1 MNWLETLLTPALV
14 RAVGYTILH
23 SLWQGAV
30 VALALAGLML
40 VLRRHSAQVRY
51 RVTAAA
57 LGLVLLLAAVTFVR
71 YYLTAL
77 PTTTVVA
84 SAAPVELAAVGL
96 AGPAVAV
103 AAADSP
109 LSTATILRYVEHNLP
124 LLVTIWLLGLLTMT
138 LRLLG
143 GLAYVQRL
151 RHYGTRPLGLLWQ
164 TRLNNLAERA
174 GLDKP
179 VQLLESSLVRVPVV
193 VGHLKP
199 LILLPL
205 GAVAGLSAPQLE
217 AILAHEL
224 AHVVRRDYLI
234 NLLQSVA
241 EILLFYHPA
250 VWFLTATLR
259 SERENCCD
267 DVAASLCG
275 DPLVLARALAALAE
289 LGLERTVA
297 PRLTMAATGPKG
309 SLLGRV
315 RRLVQGRTAPTFTE
329 GFMAACVVMVGLLLL
344 SFTAAAALANP
355 RLAEAPRL
363 LRNNVWRPILN
374 AVTPEAVCADV
385 PEAWEVP
392 TRPEQTTTTTTSS
405 STTTTTEETSDN
417 DDPKRKRKSKA
428 TSSQVVVVDGAGRR
442 GEPGTVIIE
451 KDKKGRVTDMY
462 VNGQRVETAEGG
474 KAKEKDKGG
483 QTQVIRVLPGSGQ
496 TYTYVGPGD
505 FKFNYGTGQRFNGA
519 DWQMSKQQLDKL
531 RVDLRQLDKLKG
543 LTYSNDGNFW
553 SSGRYEALASIENSL
568 SALTSAEKS
577 LTKARLDRDL
587 SEAERARI
595 EEALENIREQ
605 RHDLRERAHDL
616 AEAQRERAESVLEA
630 QRDREAAQRDIENA
644 RRDELN
650 LQRDA
655 LRAERDWARAERD
668 RVRAERDARRMHAE
682 KQMIDELVKDG
693 VIKDRNNFQLTM
705 TARELTVDGQKQSDA
720 VATKFRKLYE
730 EGTGRTLGEAG
741 KITITHS
748 GNNSTHTISGNF
760 STDNWTAPEPP
771 LPPAPPAAPA
781 APGTWRTVPP
791 AAPVAPLPPRAP
803 RAPRAPLAPR
813 STTVNGVNLTDQLRQ
828 DGLIGES
835 DRSYQFR
842 LNGTEMVVNGKK
854 QPADVAAKY
863 RKLMGGG
870 AKGEKVNI
878 NVTVNAD

>member
-30 VALALAGLML
+30 VALALGGLML

-57 LGLVLLLAAVTFVR
+57 LGLVLLLALVTFVR
-71 YYLTAL
+71 YYATAL
-77 PTTTVVA
+77 PATDVA
-84 SAAPVELAAVGL
+84 ATAAPAL
-96 AGPAVAV
+96 PATADVATPAV
-103 AAADSP
+103 AAAAVEGP
-109 LSTATILRYVEHNLP
+109 LSTATVLRYVEHNLP

-199 LILLPL
+199 LILLPM
-205 GAVAGLSAPQLE
+205 GAVAGLAPAQLE

-289 LGLERTVA
+289 LGLERTAA
-297 PRLTMAATGPKG
+297 PRLSMAATGPKG

-355 RLAEAPRL
+355 RFAEAPRL
-363 LRNNVWRPILN
+363 LRNTMLRPFMGEV
-374 AVTPEAVCADV
+374 ATPEDVCTEDV
-385 PEAWEVP
+385 PEAWQVAE
-392 TRPEQTTTTTTSS
+392 RPEQTTQ
-405 STTTTTEETSDN
+405 TTTTTATSTTVTTSDD
-417 DDPKRKRKSKA
+417 DDPKRKNKRKAKG
-428 TSSQVVVVDGAGRR
+428 SSQVVVVDGAGRR

-462 VNGQRVETAEGG
+462 VNGQRVDAASADGG
-474 KAKEKDKGG
+474 KDKDSR
-483 QTQVIRVLPGSGQ
+483 TQVIRVPSNGRQ

-505 FKFNYGTGQRFNGA
+505 YKFNYNFDQKFNSA
-519 DWQMSKQQLDKL
+519 EFQQQMKKL
-531 RVDLRQLDKLKG
+531 QIDLRQLEKLNHLNG
-543 LTYSNDGNFW
+543 LNFSYSGNDW
-553 SSGRYEALASIENSL
+553 AQVQREALA
-568 SALTSAEKS
+568 SAEKS
-577 LTKARLDRDL
+577 LAKARTDRDL
-587 SEAERARI
+587 SEAEREKI
-595 EEALENIREQ
+595 EEALDNIRDQ
-605 RHDLRERAHDL
+605 RNDLRERVREQSD
-616 AEAQRERAESVLEA
+616 AQREHAEALREA
-630 QRDREAAQRDIENA
+630 QRDREEALREAESA

-650 LQRDA
+650 RQRDEA
-655 LRAERDWARAERD
+655 RAERDRARAERD
-668 RVRAERDARRMHAE
+668 RVRAERDARNRAAE
-682 KQMIDELVKDG
+682 DAIINDMVKEG
-693 VIKDRNNFQLTM
+693 IIKDRTVFQLSM
-705 TARELTVDGQKQSDA
+705 SGRDLVVNGQKQSET
-720 VATKFRKLYE
+720 VAAKYRRMYE
-730 EGTGRTLGEAG
+730 EGTGRTLGE
-741 KITITHS
+741 S
-748 GNNSTHTISGNF
+748 GTLVLNVNGSNVNRIFSSNSTSNTEH
-760 STDNWTAPEPP
+760 WTAPEPP
-771 LPPAPPAAPA
+771 LPPAPPAAPR
-781 APGTWRTVPP
+781 TWRGV
-791 AAPVAPLPPRAP
+791 APVAPVAPRAP

-813 STTVNGVNLTDQLRQ
+813 TTTVNGVNLSDQLRQ
-828 DGLIGES
+828 DGLIGEA

-854 QPADVAAKY
+854 QSADLAAKY
-863 RKLMGGG
+863 RKLMGG
-870 AKGEKVNI
+870 AKGEKVNMNI
-878 NVTVNAD
+878 TVNAD

>member
-23 SLWQGAV
+23 SLWQGGV

-57 LGLVLLLAAVTFVR
+57 LGLVLLLAAVTFAR

-77 PTTTVVA
+77 AAA
-84 SAAPVELAAVGL
+84 SPAAAASVT
-96 AGPAVAV
+96 PAPLPAAV
-103 AAADSP
+103 AAAATAAAPVGAEGP

-124 LLVTIWLLGLLTMT
+124 LLVTVWLLGLLTMT

-179 VQLLESSLVRVPVV
+179 VQLLESSLVKVPVV

-267 DVAASLCG
+267 DVAATLCG

-289 LGLERTVA
+289 LGLERTIA

-344 SFTAAAALANP
+344 SFTAAAALTNP

-363 LRNNVWRPILN
+363 LRNTVLRPFIKEVV
-374 AVTPEAVCADV
+374 APEAVCADV

-405 STTTTTEETSDN
+405 TTTTTVSSDD

-428 TSSQVVVVDGAGRR
+428 TSSQVLVVDGAGRR

-462 VNGQRVETAEGG
+462 VNGQRVESADG
-474 KAKEKDKGG
+474 KD
-483 QTQVIRVLPGSGQ
+483 QTQVVRVAPGGGQ

-505 FKFNYGTGQRFNGA
+505 YKFNYGTAQRFNGA

-531 RVDLRQLDKLKG
+531 RLDLRQLDKLKG
-543 LTYSNDGNFW
+543 PAYGSNFW
-553 SSGRYEALASIENSL
+553 GSGRYEALASIENSL
-568 SALTSAEKS
+568 SALSSAEKS
-577 LTKARLDRDL
+577 LAKARLGRDL
-587 SEAERARI
+587 SEDERAKI
-595 EEALENIREQ
+595 EEALDNVREQ
-605 RHDLRERAHDL
+605 RRDLRERAHEL
-616 AEAQRERAESVLEA
+616 AQAQSERAGDLLEA
-630 QRDREAAQRDIENA
+630 QRDREAAQRDREAAQRDREAALRDAANA
-644 RRDELN
+644 RRDELSR
-650 LQRDA
+650 QRDE
-655 LRAERDWARAERD
+655 LRAEQDRVRAERD
-668 RVRAERDARRMHAE
+668 RVRAERDERRLHAE
-682 KQMIDELVKDG
+682 KQMIDEMVKDG
-693 VIKDRNNFQLTM
+693 LIKDRNNFQLTM

-720 VATKFRKLYE
+720 IASKYRKMYE
-730 EGTGRTLGEAG
+730 EGSGRIIGEAG
-741 KITITHS
+741 KVNITL
-748 GNNSTHTISGNF
+748 NRNSSTTRMISGN
-760 STDNWTAPEPP
+760 SNMDNWTAPEPP
-771 LPPAPPAAPA
+771 LPPLPPSAPSVPRA
-781 APGTWRTVPP
+781 GRTVP
-791 AAPVAPLPPRAP
+791 AAP
-803 RAPRAPLAPR
+803 RAPRT
-813 STTVNGVNLTDQLRQ
+813 TTVNDVNLTDQLRQ
-828 DGLIGES
+828 DGLIGDA

-842 LNGTEMVVNGKK
+842 LNDAEMVVNGKK
-854 QPADVAAKY
+854 QPAEVAAKY
-863 RKLMGGG
+863 RKLMGGAG
-870 AKGEKVNI
+870 KGEKVNI
-878 NVTVNAD
+878 NVTVTAD

>member
-30 VALALAGLML
+30 VALALGGLML

-57 LGLVLLLAAVTFVR
+57 LGLVLLLALVTFVR
-71 YYLTAL
+71 YYSTAL
-77 PTTTVVA
+77 PT
-84 SAAPVELAAVGL
+84 SP
-96 AGPAVAV
+96 V
-103 AAADSP
+103 AAAAAPTVLPAAAEVSAVASDAAVTPEGP
-109 LSTATILRYVEHNLP
+109 LSTKTVLRYVEHNLP
-124 LLVTIWLLGLLTMT
+124 LLVTVWLLGLLTMT

-151 RHYGTRPLGLLWQ
+151 RHYGTRPLGMLWQ

-199 LILLPL
+199 LILLPM
-205 GAVAGLSAPQLE
+205 GAVAGLAPAQLE

-289 LGLERTVA
+289 LGLERAVA
-297 PRLTMAATGPKG
+297 PRLSMAATGPRG

-355 RLAEAPRL
+355 RFAEAPRL
-363 LRNNVWRPILN
+363 LRNTVLRPFIRE
-374 AVTPEAVCADV
+374 VIKPEEVCAEV
-385 PEAWEVP
+385 PEAWEIS
-392 TRPEQTTTTTTSS
+392 TRPEQVVQTTTTATTTTTTS
-405 STTTTTEETSDN
+405 DD
-417 DDPKRKRKSKA
+417 DDPKRKHKRKG
-428 TSSQVVVVDGAGRR
+428 SSQVVVVDGAGRR

-462 VNGQRVETAEGG
+462 VNGQRVDAASADGG
-474 KAKEKDKGG
+474 KEKDKDKGSR
-483 QTQVIRVLPGSGQ
+483 TQVIRVPANGQ

-505 FKFNYGTGQRFNGA
+505 YKFNYNFDQKFNSA
-519 DWQMSKQQLDKL
+519 EFKQQMRKL
-531 RVDLRQLDKLKG
+531 QLDLRQLEKLNSQNYTLSYG
-543 LTYSNDGNFW
+543 GNDW
-553 SSGRYEALASIENSL
+553 MQVQREALA
-568 SALTSAEKS
+568 SAEKS
-577 LTKARLDRDL
+577 LAKARLDRDL
-587 SEAERARI
+587 SEEEREKI
-595 EEALENIREQ
+595 EEALDNIRDQ
-605 RHDLRERAHDL
+605 RNDLRERTREH
-616 AEAQRERAESVLEA
+616 AEAQREHAEAMREA
-630 QRDREAAQRDIENA
+630 QRDREEAQRDVENA
-644 RRDELN
+644 RRDEIN
-650 LQRDA
+650 RQRDE
-655 LRAERDWARAERD
+655 LRAERDRARAERD
-668 RVRAERDARRMHAE
+668 RVRAERDARIRAAE
-682 KQMIDELVKDG
+682 EAMIDAMVKDG
-693 VIKDRNNFQLTM
+693 VVKDRNAFQLTM

-720 VATKFRKLYE
+720 VAAKYRKLYE
-730 EGTGRTLGEAG
+730 DGTGRTIGEAG
-741 KITITHS
+741 KITMTHNGNNITHM
-748 GNNSTHTISGNF
+748 ISGNF
-760 STDNWTAPEPP
+760 SSDNYWVAPEPP
-771 LPPAPPAAPA
+771 LPPAPPAAPGA
-781 APGTWRTVPP
+781 AP
-791 AAPVAPLPPRAP
+791 AAPRTWRAVPPVPPVAPRAP

-813 STTVNGVNLTDQLRQ
+813 TTTVNGVNLTDQLRQ
-828 DGLIGES
+828 DGLIGAT

-842 LNGTEMVVNGKK
+842 LNGSEMVVNGKK
-854 QPADVAAKY
+854 QSADTAAKY
-863 RKLMGGG
+863 RKLMGG
-870 AKGEKVNI
+870 AKGEKVNMNI
-878 NVTVNAD
+878 TINAD

>member
-30 VALALAGLML
+30 VALALGGLML

-57 LGLVLLLAAVTFVR
+57 LGLVLLLALVTFVR
-71 YYLTAL
+71 YYSTAL
-77 PTTTVVA
+77 PTSEVAATAVPTVLP
-84 SAAPVELAAVGL
+84 AAAEGAGAATG
-96 AGPAVAV
+96 AAV
-103 AAADSP
+103 AAQGP
-109 LSTATILRYVEHNLP
+109 LSTATVLRYVEHNLP

-151 RHYGTRPLGLLWQ
+151 RHYGTRPLGMLWQ

-199 LILLPL
+199 LILLPM
-205 GAVAGLSAPQLE
+205 GAVAGLAPAQLE

-289 LGLERTVA
+289 LGLERTAA
-297 PRLTMAATGPKG
+297 PRLSMAATGPKG

-355 RLAEAPRL
+355 RFAEAPRL
-363 LRNNVWRPILN
+363 LRNTMLRPFIRE
-374 AVTPEAVCADV
+374 AGKPEDVCTDEV
-385 PEAWEVP
+385 PEAWEVSE
-392 TRPEQTTTTTTSS
+392 RPERRTQTTTTTTA
-405 STTTTTEETSDN
+405 TTTVTTSDD
-417 DDPKRKRKSKA
+417 DDPKRKRKAKG
-428 TSSQVVVVDGAGRR
+428 SSQVVVVDGAGRR

-462 VNGQRVETAEGG
+462 VNGQRVDAASADGG
-474 KAKEKDKGG
+474 KEKSKDKGSR
-483 QTQVIRVLPGSGQ
+483 TQVIRVPSNGGQ

-505 FKFNYGTGQRFNGA
+505 YKFNYNFDQHFNSA
-519 DWQMSKQQLDKL
+519 EFQQQMKKLQLDM
-531 RVDLRQLDKLKG
+531 RQLEKLNHLNG
-543 LTYSNDGNFW
+543 LNYTLNYGGNDW
-553 SSGRYEALASIENSL
+553 AQVQREALA
-568 SALTSAEKS
+568 SAEKS
-577 LTKARLDRDL
+577 LAKARLDRDL
-587 SEAERARI
+587 SESEREKI
-595 EEALENIREQ
+595 EEALDNIRDQ
-605 RHDLRERAHDL
+605 RNELRERAREQS
-616 AEAQRERAESVLEA
+616 EAQREHAEAIREA
-630 QRDREAAQRDIENA
+630 QRDREEARRDAENA
-644 RRDELN
+644 RRDEIN
-650 LQRDA
+650 RQRDE
-655 LRAERDWARAERD
+655 LRAERDRARAERD
-668 RVRAERDARRMHAE
+668 RVHAERDARNRAAE
-682 KQMIDELVKDG
+682 DAMINDMVKEG
-693 VIKDRNNFQLTM
+693 IIKDRSVFQLSM
-705 TARELTVDGQKQSDA
+705 SGRDLVVNGQKQSEA
-720 VATKFRKLYE
+720 VAAKYRKMYE
-730 EGTGRTLGEAG
+730 EGTGRTLGE
-741 KITITHS
+741 S
-748 GNNSTHTISGNF
+748 GTLMLNVNGSNVNRIFSSNSNANSEH
-760 STDNWTAPEPP
+760 WTAPEPP
-771 LPPAPPAAPA
+771 LPPAAPA
-781 APGTWRTVPP
+781 APRTWRVVPPVAP
-791 AAPVAPLPPRAP
+791 AAPIAPRAP

-813 STTVNGVNLTDQLRQ
+813 TTTVNGVNLTDQLRQ
-828 DGLIGES
+828 DGLIGDA

-854 QPADVAAKY
+854 QSADVAAKY
-863 RKLMGGG
+863 RKLMGGT
-870 AKGEKVNI
+870 KGEKVNM
-878 NVTVNAD
+878 NVTVTAD